1 MKRIL
6 ACMLLAATVFV
17 AACDDSDG
25 QNAREQVEDAVG
37 GATAR
42 AAGESMRVALEAEDL
57 DPGDTLRS
65 VAVLQENSDD
75 VPGDP
80 TVSGITD
87 SDGDGKD
94 DDGKVQLE
102 VGDQTVCVSVTDQ
115 NDVSVDDDACS
126 AVSGS

>member
-1 MKRIL
+1 
-6 ACMLLAATVFV
+6 MLLGATVFV

-37 GATAR
+37 DATAR
-42 AAGESMRVALEAEDL
+42 AAAESMRAALEAEDL
-57 DPGDTLRS
+57 NGGETLRS
-65 VAVLQENSDD
+65 VAVLQENADD

-80 TVSGITD
+80 QVSGITD

-94 DDGKVQLE
+94 DDGKVELK
-102 VGDQTVCVSVTDQ
+102 VGDQAACVSVTDQ

>member
-6 ACMLLAATVFV
+6 VCLLLAATVFV

-37 GATAR
+37 DATAR
-42 AAGESMRVALEAEDL
+42 AAGESMRAALEAEDL
-57 DPGDTLRS
+57 DNGETLRA
-65 VAVLQENSDD
+65 VAVLQENADD
-75 VPGDP
+75 VPGEP
-80 TVSGITD
+80 EVSGITD
-87 SDGDGKD
+87 ADGDGND
-94 DDGKVQLE
+94 DDGKVELK
-102 VGDQTVCVSVTDQ
+102 VGDQVVCVSVTDQ